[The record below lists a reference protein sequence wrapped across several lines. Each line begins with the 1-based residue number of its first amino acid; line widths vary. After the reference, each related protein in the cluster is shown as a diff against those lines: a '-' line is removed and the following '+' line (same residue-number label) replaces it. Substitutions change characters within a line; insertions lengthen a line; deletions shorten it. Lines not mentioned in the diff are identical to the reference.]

1 MRRESRRAHEQ
12 QMVAMAIEVAQDCAR
27 EVRLLIDKRRDRGA
41 ARVIH
46 SGASWTDAMQNNND
60 ALGSR
65 PPGRADW
72 SDAFEAVS
80 RLAAARDVALEDIG
94 PDRQGASIPEPAGEQ
109 QAAADSATVSE
120 TPIASL
126 DPDQLA
132 RAVAEIEKASSV
144 LRQSDPALEVWSP
157 NSAIH
162 SVKRK
167 YWSIWLLVA
176 GIWLSATLVVAGATG
191 AILYLLS

>member
-1 MRRESRRAHEQ
+1 
-12 QMVAMAIEVAQDCAR
+12 MVAMAIEVAQDCAR

-157 NSAIH
+157 NSATH

>member
-80 RLAAARDVALEDIG
+80 RLAAARHLALPDVG
-94 PDRQGASIPEPAGEQ
+94 PNPQGTSIPQP
-109 QAAADSATVSE
+109 
-120 TPIASL
+120 P
-126 DPDQLA
+126 
-132 RAVAEIEKASSV
+132 
-144 LRQSDPALEVWSP
+144 
-157 NSAIH
+157 
-162 SVKRK
+162 
-167 YWSIWLLVA
+167 
-176 GIWLSATLVVAGATG
+176 
-191 AILYLLS
+191 

>member
-1 MRRESRRAHEQ
+1 MRRKSRRAHEQ

-46 SGASWTDAMQNNND
+46 SGASWTDAMQNND
-60 ALGSR
+60 AIGSR
-65 PPGRADW
+65 PSSRADW

-80 RLAAARDVALEDIG
+80 RLAAARDVALQDVG
-94 PDRQGASIPEPAGEQ
+94 PDRQGASIPAPADAQ
-109 QAAADSATVSE
+109 QTAAE
-120 TPIASL
+120 TAAPSQEPIASL

-157 NSAIH
+157 NSATH